1 MKKMFR
7 VLLLL
12 VLVLALSCSS
22 VMAASRTKELEK
34 LCSMVEKAN
43 AKIEKW
49 IDHAKKTAKND
60 IDWLLEKVDKEVNPV
75 KAYAEKLG
83 VTVACEMDTHWID
96 GQWVEVDPL
105 KVINLSDLEPEDEE

>member
-43 AKIEKW
+43 EKVEKW
-49 IDHAKKTAKND
+49 VAHAQKTAKND

-83 VTVACEMDTHWID
+83 VTVACDTDPHWID

>member
-83 VTVACEMDTHWID
+83 VTVVCDRDPHWID

>member
-43 AKIEKW
+43 EKVEKW
-49 IDHAKKTAKND
+49 VAHAQKTAKND

-75 KAYAEKLG
+75 KAYAAKIG
-83 VTVACEMDTHWID
+83 VTVECEMTEYWID